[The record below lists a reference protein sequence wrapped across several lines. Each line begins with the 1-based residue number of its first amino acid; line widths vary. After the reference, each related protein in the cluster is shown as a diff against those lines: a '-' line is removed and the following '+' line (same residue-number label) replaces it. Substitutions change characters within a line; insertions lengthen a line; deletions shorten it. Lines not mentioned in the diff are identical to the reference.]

1 MDKKETPPNKPE
13 VSPELPSKHME
24 DARQDALVITVPE
37 DEIDNKIA
45 EETGKDQPLP
55 EDVEEVNSLKDS
67 EVKQIAN
74 DAAAAVAAEP
84 NPPVD
89 RVVASKEGRLARL
102 KHFLGL

>member
-1 MDKKETPPNKPE
+1 MDKKTPQPNKPE

-24 DARQDALVITVPE
+24 DARQDALVSTISE

-67 EVKQIAN
+67 EVEQIAN
-74 DAAAAVAAEP
+74 DAAAAVEP
-84 NPPVD
+84 TPLTN
-89 RVVASKEGRLARL
+89 RAVAPKEGRLSRL
-102 KHFLGL
+102 KRFIGL